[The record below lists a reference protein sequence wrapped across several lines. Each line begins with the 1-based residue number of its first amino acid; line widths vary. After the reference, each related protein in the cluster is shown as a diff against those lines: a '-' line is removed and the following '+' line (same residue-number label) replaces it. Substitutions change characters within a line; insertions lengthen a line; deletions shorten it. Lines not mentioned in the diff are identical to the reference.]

1 MARLARLTAPEVA
14 HHVVVQGINRESIFI
29 DNSDRSAW
37 LGFLQVHALAARV
50 RVHAYVMLRDHIQI
64 LVTPEPEGDVSRMMQ
79 GIGRQYVSAFNRKH
93 GRTGTLWDG
102 RYRCSLVQSDQ
113 HLLRSMAFM
122 DLTPVRLGEV
132 GAVGAHIWGSYGH
145 YTGSQPET
153 WLYTPAPVWALGNT
167 PFARE
172 AAYQTLVDRGL
183 SAVETADIAAH
194 VWRGWAMGDAA
205 FLADLAQTTQRRVQ
219 KARPGRP
226 KKVRQKVD
234 MSPIK

>member
-1 MARLARLTAPEVA
+1 MARLARLTVPEVT

-29 DNSDRSAW
+29 DNADRVAW
-37 LGFLQVHALAARV
+37 LGFLQAHALTTHV

-64 LVTPEPEGDVSRMMQ
+64 LVTPEPDGDVSRMMQ

-132 GAVGAHIWGSYGH
+132 GAVGSHIWGSYGH
-145 YTGSQPET
+145 YTGSQSET

-172 AAYQTLVDRGL
+172 AAYQALVNRGL
-183 SAVETADIAAH
+183 SAAETTDIADH
-194 VWRGWAMGDAA
+194 VWRGWAMGDPA
-205 FLADLAQTTQRRVQ
+205 FLRVLRRPRNVGWKKRDLGA
-219 KARPGRP
+219 P
-226 KKVRQKVD
+226 KKVRQEFD
-234 MSPIK
+234 ASPIK

>member
-1 MARLARLTAPEVA
+1 MARLARLTVPEVT

-29 DNSDRSAW
+29 DNADRVAW
-37 LGFLQVHALAARV
+37 LGFLQAHALTTHV

-64 LVTPEPEGDVSRMMQ
+64 LVTPEPDGDVSRMMQ

-132 GAVGAHIWGSYGH
+132 GAVGSHIWGSYGH

-153 WLYTPAPVWALGNT
+153 WLYTPAPVWRWVIPRLR
-167 PFARE
+167 ARRP
-172 AAYQTLVDRGL
+172 TKLWL
-183 SAVETADIAAH
+183 T
-194 VWRGWAMGDAA
+194 AA
-205 FLADLAQTTQRRVQ
+205 FPLLRQPILRIMCGVAGRWETQLSLRVLRRPRSVGWKKRDLGA
-219 KARPGRP
+219 P
-226 KKVRQKVD
+226 KKCA
-234 MSPIK
+234 